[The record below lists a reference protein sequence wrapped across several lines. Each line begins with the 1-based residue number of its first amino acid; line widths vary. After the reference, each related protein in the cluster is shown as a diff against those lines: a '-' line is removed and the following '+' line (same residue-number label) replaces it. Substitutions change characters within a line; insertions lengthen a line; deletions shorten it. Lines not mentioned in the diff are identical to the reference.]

1 MRISNQ
7 TVAVVTGAGGGLGRA
22 LCKELAEK
30 GANIALVDISQEAL
44 GKTLDYLGSPT
55 GNLTTHIVDV
65 TNRDQ
70 MQSLAKDVVSQHGQA
85 NLLINNAGITLQK
98 NFSTHS
104 LEDWDKIVGI
114 NFWGVIHGL
123 HFFDEHLKAANEAHV
138 VNLSSMS
145 SFVGLP
151 AQSSYCATKAAVELL
166 STSLWA
172 EWGAHGVGVTHV
184 HPGAIRT
191 DMILATLDDSDDI
204 EAAKKNYEIAMK
216 MGIDAD
222 KAAAKIIR
230 AVEKNKKKI
239 RIGKESFIFDY
250 VSRFAPGLEKLLIK
264 KIAQKQLEE
273 QGAS

>member
-1 MRISNQ
+1 MRISNH

-22 LCKELAEK
+22 LCKELADK
-30 GANIALVDISQEAL
+30 GANVALVDIAEEAL
-44 GKTLDYLGSPT
+44 GKTVEHLSNPSGKMT
-55 GNLTTHIVDV
+55 RHIVDV
-65 TNRDQ
+65 TDREQ
-70 MQSLAKDVVSQHGQA
+70 MQALTDEVIKEHGQA

-104 LEDWDKIVGI
+104 LEDWDRIVGI
-114 NFWGVIHGL
+114 NFWGVVHGL
-123 HFFDEHLKAANEAHV
+123 HFFDKHLKAADEAHV

-172 EWGAHGVGVTHV
+172 EWGAHGIGVTHV

-204 EAAKKNYEIAMK
+204 EAAKKNYDIAMK

-222 KAAAKIIR
+222 KAAVKIIR
-230 AVEKNKKKI
+230 AVERNKKKI

-264 KIAQKQLEE
+264 KIAQKQFED
-273 QGAS
+273 QRA

>member
-1 MRISNQ
+1 MKLTGE
-7 TVAVVTGAGGGLGRA
+7 TVAVITGAGGGLGSA
-22 LCKELAEK
+22 LARDLAER
-30 GANIALVDISQEAL
+30 GCHLALVDISEDAL
-44 GKTLDYLGSPT
+44 EKTKASLSSKAGTVSL
-55 GNLTTHIVDV
+55 HKVDV
-65 TNRDQ
+65 TDRSQ
-70 MQSLAKDVVSQHGQA
+70 MEALKDAVLSKHGQV

-98 NFSTHS
+98 NFSTHTM
-104 LEDWDKIVGI
+104 EDWDKIIGI
-114 NFWGVIHGL
+114 NLWGVIHGL
-123 HFFDEHLKAANEAHV
+123 HYFDEALHSAKEAHV

-172 EWGAHGVGVTHV
+172 EWGAQGIGVTHV

-191 DMILATLDDSDDI
+191 DMILATLEDSDDI

-222 KAAAKIIR
+222 KAATKIIK

-250 VSRFAPGLEKLLIK
+250 VSRFTPGLEKLLIK
-264 KIAQKQLEE
+264 KIAQKQLDEVK
-273 QGAS
+273 G